1 MAEVLG
7 TSGGGWLES
16 SSEVRKAGFW
26 VTEVYY
32 ATQKFVFH
40 PVGLRFEVY
49 GDICRYQVL
58 KGRSKQPWG
67 VRLEADRPARKQLQ
81 KQRGDQGLDIHF
93 GAFNL

>member
-1 MAEVLG
+1 M
-7 TSGGGWLES
+7 
-16 SSEVRKAGFW
+16 
-26 VTEVYY
+26 
-32 ATQKFVFH
+32 FH

-58 KGRSKQPWG
+58 KGHSKQPWG

-93 GAFNL
+93 GAFNLQAVPQTKSAYRFSLKMPTCEREHS